1 MPKDGGSLTIQ
12 PDALEKLAK
21 SNSNEFEA
29 VWMQLVESGNLTP
42 EKWARY
48 EDGLRALAK
57 QGRVKQVETLAWAA
71 IEAVSEKNPPEKTLT
86 MAGPL
91 LRAVGESEELR
102 GQVLALYRSAY
113 EAQEGFDA
121 LLEEAGLAG
130 GRPVRRAVRTLDVC
144 LNISEG
150 DFLGERDSGGAA
162 RVDGIDTSSWTIKI
176 TTNEGEESLGA
187 VKLADRFFVTTSE
200 NYRVLMHFFPERLQQ
215 TLAKDPAS
223 IVVDLCREQGN
234 TIDSDQLEELM
245 VPEVMDDAEWK
256 KWWTK
261 ARTALKKL
269 GNVQLEGRSPY
280 YITFTEK
287 DVDFEEQLVG
297 TFVKMYDP
305 VKQVVLVE
313 EYARDC
319 QTRGDTPST
328 EALGKCAETLTKRA
342 TAIEGSR
349 PQEAFVQWLG
359 VRRLGQIAG
368 GSNGGACGARAML
381 ERHEDG
387 AALIASVVDHSLQHI
402 ACEMLIEARPDDWK
416 EILLSLMPRLAMAV
430 CDWAGKHLI
439 EAGVEP
445 KSITE
450 LVQPMISSPV
460 DHFEALLWLWN
471 GVEIDGVAEAVPSV
485 TVLSRILRGLEECR
499 LNDHIPRSVG
509 TRFCGRA
516 RNVLGARK
524 CERFAACVETLEP
537 GMAKAL
543 RRQLGTTD
551 SLGRAVRE
559 DMLRILDRKFPRVQT
574 APALKAW
581 EREDILYVTA
591 EGLARKQ
598 DEVAHHV
605 NVKMR
610 ENAKAIGEA
619 AEKGDLSENSEYK
632 FALEERDLLRARLA
646 QMNAEVAMSQV
657 VRAGDVPTDEIG
669 VGSRAVFREVSSG
682 GHYEITFLGPWEA
695 DFDQGV
701 LNYGSPLGLELMG
714 KRIGDAIEFDH
725 RNASGA
731 HELIEL
737 HNALTEA
744 STA

>member
-1 MPKDGGSLTIQ
+1 MQ

-21 SNSNEFEA
+21 SNTNEFEA
-29 VWMQLVESGNLTP
+29 VWMQLVESGGFTP

-48 EDGLRALAK
+48 EDALRALAK
-57 QGRVKQVETLAWAA
+57 QDRGKQAETLAWAA
-71 IEAVSEKNPPEKTLT
+71 IEALSDANPPATTLK

-102 GQVLALYRSAY
+102 GQVVALYRSAY
-113 EAQEGFDA
+113 GDQEGFEA
-121 LLEEAGLAG
+121 LLEEAGLVS
-130 GRPVRRAVRTLDVC
+130 GRPVRRALRTLEVC
-144 LNISEG
+144 LSVSEG
-150 DFLGERDSGGAA
+150 DFLGERDYAGAA
-162 RVDGIDTSSWTIKI
+162 RVDGVDTSSWTFKI
-176 TTNEGEESLGA
+176 TSNEGEESLGA
-187 VKLADRFFVTTSE
+187 VELADRFFVTTSE

-215 TLAKDPAS
+215 MLAKDPAS
-223 IVVDLCREQGN
+223 IVVDLCRENGN
-234 TIDSDQLEELM
+234 TIDSEKLQELM

-261 ARTALKKL
+261 ARNALKAL
-269 GNVQLEGRSPY
+269 SNVQVEGRSPY
-280 YITFTEK
+280 YIAYTEK
-287 DVDFEEQLVG
+287 DVDFEDQLIG
-297 TFVKMYDP
+297 AFVKMHDP
-305 VKQVVLVE
+305 VKQVALVE

-319 QTRGDTPST
+319 QARGDAPST
-328 EALGKCAETLTKRA
+328 EALGTCCETLTKRA
-342 TAIEGSR
+342 SAIEGSR
-349 PQEAFVQWLG
+349 PEEAFVQWLA
-359 VRRLGQIAG
+359 VRRIGQIAG
-368 GSNGGACGARAML
+368 GTNAGACEARSML
-381 ERHEDG
+381 ERYEDD
-387 AALIASVVDHSLQHI
+387 AALIASVVDYSLQQI

-416 EILLSLMPRLAMAV
+416 DILLSLMPKLAMAV
-430 CDWAGKHLI
+430 CDWAAKHLI
-439 EAGVEP
+439 EAGVAPE
-445 KSITE
+445 SIIA

-471 GVEIDGVAEAVPSV
+471 GVEIDGIAEAVPPV

-509 TRFCGRA
+509 TRLCGRA

-524 CERFAACVETLEP
+524 CERFAACVEMLEP

-543 RRQLGTTD
+543 RRQLDTTD

-574 APALKAW
+574 APAIKPW
-581 EREDILYVTA
+581 ERKDALYVTA

-598 DEVAHHV
+598 DEIAHHV

-610 ENAKAIGEA
+610 DNARAIGEA

-646 QMNAEVAMSQV
+646 QMNAEVAASQV
-657 VRAGDVPTDEIG
+657 LRADDVPDKEIG
-669 VGSRAVFREVSSG
+669 VGSRAVFRRVSDDTL
-682 GHYEITFLGPWEA
+682 YEITFLGPWEA

-701 LNYGSPLGLELMG
+701 LNYCSPLGIELMG
-714 KRIGDAIEFDH
+714 KRIGDTIEFDH

-731 HELIEL
+731 HELVEL

-744 STA
+744 SNA